1 MVARHENKHGRKAS
15 DTGGFTLIE
24 LIVVL
29 AILAALLS
37 IAAPRYF
44 VHVDRAREA
53 TLMQNLNVMRDAIDK
68 FYADKGR
75 YPETIEELVTT
86 RYLRS
91 VPVDPITE
99 SDTTWVV
106 LQPPLDAQVVSG
118 VYDVRSGAPGE
129 GANGKPYAQW

>member
-1 MVARHENKHGRKAS
+1 MRGDAAA
-15 DTGGFTLIE
+15 DAAGFTLIE

-44 VHVDRAREA
+44 MHVERAKEA

-75 YPETIEELVTT
+75 YPEGLEELVTE
-86 RYLRS
+86 RYLRNL
-91 VPVDPITE
+91 PIDPITD
-99 SDTTWVV
+99 SDTTWV
-106 LQPPLDAQVVSG
+106 LLPPPLDAQIEGG

-129 GANGKPYAQW
+129 GANGKPFAQW

>member
-1 MVARHENKHGRKAS
+1 MVGQGENKKRGNRPDA
-15 DTGGFTLIE
+15 GGFTLIE

-44 VHVDRAREA
+44 MHVERAKEA

-75 YPETIEELVTT
+75 YPEGLDELVKE
-86 RYLRS
+86 RYLRNL
-91 VPVDPITE
+91 PIDPITD
-99 SDTTWVV
+99 SDTTWV
-106 LQPPLDAQVVSG
+106 LLPPPLDAQIEGG

-129 GANGKPYAQW
+129 GANGKPFAQW

>member
-1 MVARHENKHGRKAS
+1 MRGDAAA
-15 DTGGFTLIE
+15 DAAGFTLIE

-44 VHVDRAREA
+44 MHVERAKEA
-53 TLMQNLNVMRDAIDK
+53 TLMQNLNVIRDAIDK

-75 YPETIEELVTT
+75 YPEGLEELVTE
-86 RYLRS
+86 RYLRNL
-91 VPVDPITE
+91 PIDPITD
-99 SDTTWVV
+99 SDTTWV
-106 LQPPLDAQVVSG
+106 LLPPPLDAQIEGG

-129 GANGKPYAQW
+129 GANGKPFAQW